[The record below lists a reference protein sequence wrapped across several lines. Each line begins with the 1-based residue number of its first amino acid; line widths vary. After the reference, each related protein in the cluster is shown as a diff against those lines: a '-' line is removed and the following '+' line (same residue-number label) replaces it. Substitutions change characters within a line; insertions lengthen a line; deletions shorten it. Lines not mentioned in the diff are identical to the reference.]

1 MNSVRSGRGYRWLL
15 GALLV
20 LAGIALHQNA
30 AHAQDVERPVY
41 VIRVHGAIDLG
52 LAPYVSRVLGDAEAA
67 GARAV
72 ILEIDSSGGRL
83 EAVRQV
89 SEAVL
94 DSPVRTIAFVN
105 RTAVSEAA
113 LVALAADEIYMA
125 PGATLDAAVE
135 ADGVAADRAELLA
148 MSGLDG
154 SSVVE
159 TSPGLAESAVRFLT
173 NPVVAALLISLG
185 ILLLLVELFTAGF
198 GLAGVLGLALLA
210 LFFWGHFI
218 AGLAGWEG
226 VALVA
231 VGLALIAL
239 EVFVIPGFGVA
250 GILGLLALM
259 GGLFISLIDD
269 EIVTREAIV
278 RAGSTIGLAVFT
290 IVAGGM
296 ALLWLL
302 PRLPWLRGLV
312 LQTNVAL
319 PEPVGGGWSL
329 FLADMLDRDRPG
341 DRAHPAASETRLSE
355 GATGV
360 ALSDL
365 RPGGYAQIG
374 GMRIDVVSR
383 GEYIPAGEPIAVIA
397 DEGYR
402 RVVRRADESDTGA
415 PDADVSGVR

>member
-1 MNSVRSGRGYRWLL
+1 GGELL
-15 GALLV
+15 TLTA
-20 LAGIALHQNA
+20 
-30 AHAQDVERPVY
+30 
-41 VIRVHGAIDLG
+41 
-52 LAPYVSRVLGDAEAA
+52 AEAQQW
-67 GARAV
+67 G
-72 ILEIDSSGGRL
+72 
-83 EAVRQV
+83 
-89 SEAVL
+89 
-94 DSPVRTIAFVN
+94 
-105 RTAVSEAA
+105 
-113 LVALAADEIYMA
+113 Y
-125 PGATLDAAVE
+125 
-135 ADGVAADRAELLA
+135 ADGVATDRAELLA
-148 MSGLDG
+148 MSDLAG

-159 TSPGLAESAVRFLT
+159 TSPELAENAVRFLT
-173 NPVVAALLISLG
+173 NPVVAALLIAAG
-185 ILLLLVELFTAGF
+185 VLLLLVELFTAGF

-231 VGLALIAL
+231 VGLTLIAL

-250 GILGLLALM
+250 GILGLVALV

-269 EIVTREAIV
+269 EIVTRGAVV
-278 RAGSTIGLAVFT
+278 RAGSTVGLAVFT
-290 IVAGGM
+290 VVAGAM

-319 PEPVGGGWSL
+319 PEPVGGGRSL
-329 FLADMLDRDRPG
+329 FLADVLDRVQPD
-341 DRAHPAASETRLSE
+341 DRAYPPTSETRLPA

-374 GMRIDVVSR
+374 GARVDVVSR
-383 GEYIPAGEPIAVIA
+383 GEYIPAGEAIAVIA